1 MHSLVSRAQAD
12 LRSRYKDIPELART
26 TSQAVTGGV
35 PPDDPFHGLVRPGP
49 QGSAPIAFGTHSAV
63 GGPYDAP
70 CPGDLMCAA
79 LAACMDSSI
88 RLVANLLGVELLAL
102 EVRVQGSLDVR
113 GALGI
118 GKDVPVGFQAVSAH
132 VRLKARDGTPPEQ
145 LAQLRTAV
153 ERCCVVARTL
163 QTPPALETSFET

>member
-1 MHSLVSRAQAD
+1 MTSLVARAQSD
-12 LRSRYKDIPELART
+12 LRARYKEIPDLACT
-26 TSQAVTGGV
+26 HSQAVTGGV
-35 PPDDPFHGLVRPGP
+35 HPTDPFHGQVRPGP
-49 QGSAPIAFGTHSAV
+49 HGPAIAYGTHAAV

-102 EVRVQGSLDVR
+102 EVRVQGTLDVR

-118 GKDVPVGFQAVSAH
+118 GKDVPVGFQAVASH

-145 LAQLRTAV
+145 LAQLRAAV

-163 QTPPALETSFET
+163 QAPPALHTTFET